1 MLKYA
6 LHGELAQ
13 LVERQDRTL
22 EASGSIPLFSIAC
35 FFCQTSVY
43 KWWYVYSDTL
53 FVISDRLVS
62 LKPN

>member
-35 FFCQTSVY
+35 FFVKLLFINGGTCTVTHCLSSVT
-43 KWWYVYSDTL
+43 D
-53 FVISDRLVS
+53 
-62 LKPN
+62 

>member
-35 FFCQTSVY
+35 FFVH
-43 KWWYVYSDTL
+43 
-53 FVISDRLVS
+53 
-62 LKPN
+62 